1 MSCIQCRPEKNQAA
15 GSVSGA
21 VAQTPECNRV
31 SDLFREAED
40 EIRRETVETVAK
52 RSVPFVIA
60 IAVLALV
67 IGGGVTAWQHFEK
80 QGLEQGNAA
89 LAAATEKLNANDLDG
104 GIAALEA
111 LTKSGPRKVRDH
123 AILLRASAISVKG
136 DAAAALVAFDEA
148 VKSIGNRDLADIAR
162 LRAAYIAA
170 DTETREQVSARL
182 KPLIDGK
189 GPMAPLAQELSAAMA
204 WAAGDSAAAR
214 SEYELLQLD
223 PNAPEGL
230 RERAGQAIAVIDSG
244 ATPSDQLMPIGPPQG
259 QGGPQVAPA
268 QPGQPQPGQPGQGQA
283 QQGRP
288 APKANQAGGVVSDD
302 FLKELERERAAEEA
316 RQRETTRQQQREVDA
331 EVARRVDEARKAE
344 PAAPPPAAPAEP
356 KAEPAQPAK
365 EGSR

>member
-1 MSCIQCRPEKNQAA
+1 M
-15 GSVSGA
+15 
-21 VAQTPECNRV
+21 

-52 RSVPFVIA
+52 RSVPYVIA
-60 IAVLALV
+60 IAVLALA
-67 IGGGVTAWQHFEK
+67 IGGGFTAWQHFEK

-136 DAAAALVAFDEA
+136 DAVAALVAFDEA

-259 QGGPQVAPA
+259 QGGQQVAPSQA
-268 QPGQPQPGQPGQGQA
+268 GQPQQGQPGQGQP
-283 QQGRP
+283 QQGP

-331 EVARRVDEARKAE
+331 EVARRVNEARKAE
-344 PAAPPPAAPAEP
+344 PATSAAPTPAAPAEP
-356 KAEPAQPAK
+356 KAEPADPAQ
-365 EGSR
+365 EGTR